1 MGISINYYEIQK
13 GDTLESIAGN
23 LGISVDQLRRYHN
36 TYCELSQLL
45 GNDLKGHQNILIPSK
60 KEIEKLTKENIIITQ
75 SQILPY
81 FISPY
86 FYCKSYQVSEN
97 ILRGN
102 ENIVDVQYFI
112 DIKNTSS
119 VDKTLML
126 SISKRDFTKNG
137 KKIDDKVFT
146 LSTECFKSISPFNL
160 VLSSKGEIQDVYQ
173 YDKLIRVFKDEKER
187 LKDLFV
193 GEINHWYIDIFEKT
207 LQNKA
212 IFINRLK
219 SDFLYQFLLVNMDW
233 FHKKEPWYE
242 ELYILS
248 KKIKVR
254 LTSNYHYNDNE
265 VITEITGEMV
275 DIPHSIID
283 GMEFYSLAGSIKICY
298 VTKRSPQIL
307 QSVQVEVS
315 LNDMERQYFQHCIK
329 IKSIT

>member
-1 MGISINYYEIQK
+1 MGISINSYEIQE

-23 LGISVDQLRRYHN
+23 LGISVAQLRRYHN

-45 GNDLKGHQNILIPSK
+45 SNDLKGHQNILIPSK
-60 KEIEKLTKENIIITQ
+60 EEIEKLVQENINIAQ
-75 SQILPY
+75 NQALPY
-81 FISPY
+81 LISFH
-86 FYCKSYQVSEN
+86 FYSDSYQVSEN
-97 ILRGN
+97 IFLRA
-102 ENIVDVQYFI
+102 EDIVDVQYFI

-119 VDKTLML
+119 VDKTLVF

-137 KKIDDKVFT
+137 EKVDDKIFT
-146 LSTECFKSISPFNL
+146 LSAECFKSISPFYLL
-160 VLSSKGEIQDVYQ
+160 VSRKGEIQDVYQ
-173 YDKLIRVFKDEKER
+173 YNELIRVFKDEKER

-242 ELYILS
+242 EFYILS

-254 LTSNYHYNDNE
+254 LTCNYHYNDNE
-265 VITEITGEMV
+265 VITEITGEMI
-275 DIPHSIID
+275 DIPHNIID

-298 VTKRSPQIL
+298 VTKRLPQIL

>member
-1 MGISINYYEIQK
+1 MGISINSYEIQK

-23 LGISVDQLRRYHN
+23 LGISVAQLRRYHN

-60 KEIEKLTKENIIITQ
+60 EEIEKLAQENINIAQ
-75 SQILPY
+75 NQALPY
-81 FISPY
+81 LISSH
-86 FYCKSYQVSEN
+86 FYSDSYQVSEN

-242 ELYILS
+242 EFYILS

-254 LTSNYHYNDNE
+254 LTCNYHYNDNE
-265 VITEITGEMV
+265 VITEFIGEMI
-275 DIPHSIID
+275 DIPHNIID

-307 QSVQVEVS
+307 QSMQVEVS
-315 LNDMERQYFQHCIK
+315 FNDMERQYFQHCIK
-329 IKSIT
+329 IKSI